1 MFVYVKPYSS
11 KSSSLQSSLILE
23 ERQAPLGVLFL
34 YMHSINPKHITYKDV
49 SKIIFENEKLTLSTE
64 SKKLVQKTRDIIE
77 KAVKNKEVIYGVT
90 TGFGAF
96 KTVVIDS
103 SQVAELQR
111 NLIVSHAVG
120 VGDYFDSK
128 VVTGILFLIAN
139 YLSKGHSGVRP
150 IVVETLLA
158 MINKGVYPLVPEKGS
173 VGSSGDLAPS
183 AHVILVLMGEG
194 EAEYQ
199 GRQMSGAEAMKKAG
213 IKPVVLEAKEGLA
226 LINNTATMTANAVLA
241 LSEAQKLI
249 DLADKAGSL
258 SAEALRAT
266 TKAFDAD
273 IHRIK
278 PHQGQIEVA
287 KHLRSLLRGSKMI
300 DNSKTQDQYSLRC
313 MPQIHGAVRE
323 CFRYVESVVNT
334 ELNSVTDNPLIF
346 EKNGKIKVISGG
358 NFHGEPVAIAMDSLG
373 IAVCE
378 LANISDRR
386 IASILDPATNNGL
399 PAFLVEK
406 GGLNS
411 GFMILQYTTAAL
423 VSENKILAHP
433 ASVDSI
439 PTSANVE
446 DLVSMGTIAA
456 RKANEILEN
465 VKQVLAIEMIVACQA
480 IDFRKKA
487 GFTLGKET
495 EKLYKEIRKLV
506 PYFSKD
512 EVYYPYVKK
521 VVNLIDQGKL

>member
-1 MFVYVKPYSS
+1 
-11 KSSSLQSSLILE
+11 
-23 ERQAPLGVLFL
+23 
-34 YMHSINPKHITYKDV
+34 MHSINPKFITHKEVAKVILD
-49 SKIIFENEKLTLSTE
+49 NEKLSLSAE
-64 SKKLVQKTRDIIE
+64 SKKLIQKTRDIIE

-96 KTVVIDS
+96 KTVVIDGN
-103 SQVAELQR
+103 QVAELQR

-120 VGDYFDSK
+120 VGNYFDTK
-128 VVTGILFLIAN
+128 IVRGIIFLISN
-139 YLSKGHSGVRP
+139 YLSKGYSGVRP
-150 IVVETLLA
+150 IVVETLIE
-158 MINKGVYPLVPEKGS
+158 MINKEVYPLVPEKGS

-183 AHVILVLMGEG
+183 AHVILVLLGEG

-199 GRQMSGAEAMKKAG
+199 GKRMSGAEAMKKAG
-213 IKPVVLEAKEGLA
+213 IKPIQLEAKEGLA
-226 LINNTATMTANAVLA
+226 LINNTATMTSNAILA
-241 LSEAQKLI
+241 ITNAKKMI
-249 DLADKAGSL
+249 DLADKAGAL

-287 KHLRSLLRGSKMI
+287 KHLRSLLKGSKII

-323 CFRYVESVVNT
+323 CFRYAESVVNT

-346 EKNGKIKVISGG
+346 EKNGKVKVISGG

-373 IAVCE
+373 LAVCE
-378 LANISDRR
+378 LANIADRR
-386 IASILDPATNNGL
+386 VASILDPATNNGL

-433 ASVDSI
+433 ASVDSV

-465 VKQVLAIEMIVACQA
+465 VKQVLAIEIIVACQA

-487 GFTLGKET
+487 GLTLGKET
-495 EKLYKEIRKLV
+495 EKIYKEIRKVV
-506 PYFSKD
+506 PYFGKD
-512 EVYYPYVKK
+512 EVYYPYMKK
-521 VVNLIDQGKL
+521 VVDLIDKDII

>member
-1 MFVYVKPYSS
+1 
-11 KSSSLQSSLILE
+11 
-23 ERQAPLGVLFL
+23 
-34 YMHSINPKHITYKDV
+34 MHSINQKFITHKEV
-49 SKIIFENEKLTLSTE
+49 SKVILEKDKLNLSGE
-64 SKKLVQKTRDIIE
+64 SKKLIQKTRDIIE

-96 KTVVIDS
+96 KTVVIDGN
-103 SQVAELQR
+103 QVAELQR

-120 VGDYFDSK
+120 VGNYFDNK
-128 VVTGILFLIAN
+128 VVRGIMFLIAN
-139 YLSKGHSGVRP
+139 YLSKGYSGVRP
-150 IVVETLLA
+150 IVVETLIE
-158 MINKGVYPLVPEKGS
+158 MINKEVYPLVPEKGS

-183 AHVILVLMGEG
+183 AHVILVLLGEG

-199 GRQMSGAEAMKKAG
+199 GKHMSGAEALKKAG
-213 IKPVVLEAKEGLA
+213 IKPIQLQAKEGLA
-226 LINNTATMTANAVLA
+226 LINNTATMTSNAILA
-241 LSEAQKLI
+241 ITNAQKMI
-249 DLADKAGSL
+249 DLADKAGAL

-287 KHLRSLLRGSKMI
+287 KHLRSLLKGSKMI

-313 MPQIHGAVRE
+313 MPQIHGAIRE
-323 CFRYVESVVNT
+323 CFRYAEGVVNT

-373 IAVCE
+373 LAVCE
-378 LANISDRR
+378 LANIADRR
-386 IASILDPATNNGL
+386 VASILDPATNNGL

-433 ASVDSI
+433 ASVDSV

-446 DLVSMGTIAA
+446 DLVSMGTIAS

-465 VKQVLAIEMIVACQA
+465 VKQVLAIEIMVACQA

-487 GFTLGKET
+487 GLTLGTET
-495 EKLYKEIRKLV
+495 EKIYKEVRKVV
-506 PYFSKD
+506 PYFGKD
-512 EVYYPYVKK
+512 EIYYPYMKK
-521 VVNLIDQGKL
+521 IVDLIEQGII